1 VTAVNWKSRV
11 NGDWNVAANWSVNT
25 VPTLV
30 NAISIST
37 SRAYIAK
44 ISNFDLANYVTFNGS
59 GRAVGK
65 WGSLTMA
72 GAFTVDS
79 GLVPLNEVNT
89 SVSE

>member
-11 NGDWNVAANWSVNT
+11 NGDWNVAANWSMNT

-37 SRAYIAK
+37 SRAYIAN
-44 ISNFDLANYVTFNGS
+44 ISNFDLWNYVTFNGS

-65 WGSLTMA
+65 WGFADDGGRVHRRFRL
-72 GAFTVDS
+72 GAAQ
-79 GLVPLNEVNT
+79 
-89 SVSE
+89 